1 MASSGSTPT
10 MPQRTVAE
18 KRWHQAWESL
28 KEEDKDEIKLDPTR
42 TGYLDILQDIHNLAT
57 EKKELCI
64 QKAWKYKKNN
74 GTTIIVRDLFEKILV
89 WVNKVKDVGDVI
101 VSYDPG
107 HAALPWAAV
116 RLLLTIAVEDS
127 QSLGILIEG
136 LEQISKLIAQCK
148 VLEDLYSQSAGDD
161 TGFDGAL
168 LELYVAILKFESH
181 AIQIYRKS
189 TAGRLISAIKLPSNK
204 LQDGLKMV
212 WVKHQRVTDCTRLI
226 DAQYIR
232 QFEDILRQFE
242 QPIVRSATI
251 LQDYQDSLKLQERET
266 LLRWLSTIPYRKHH
280 KLKRSERLEG
290 SCEWLLNSADYIQ
303 WKDSSASSILWLNG
317 IAGCGKSVLT
327 SAVIESL
334 GQESSSMGTA
344 APVAY
349 FYCSR
354 NTAEP
359 ERANPEEVLRSIL
372 EQVSSN
378 TAELPIRKPV
388 VEVYQNL
395 KKENRGLTPQERLS
409 LDETTEVLLKILQV
423 DPFYVVIDALDECDP
438 SERYSLIESL
448 KTIIDESASV
458 VKVFISSRRDN
469 DIVSQFEES
478 PCISI
483 QPSHISKDIENYVKK
498 EVSEAMEKK
507 RIVKGKLLP
516 EEKKKIEQQITKALI
531 DGSQGMFRWVT
542 LQIQQ
547 LCKQVRVK
555 GDIDSVLRK
564 LPKSLEA
571 SYHLVY
577 QDIMDMEEPS
587 QKAAIRTLQVLLSTR
602 EKLGLDEMLA
612 AVTVDI
618 DTNEVLISTVY
629 ELLDICCNLIIF
641 DEEERILRFAHLSVR
656 EFLEKCAPRH
666 YFSLQ
671 SRELFLMNRC
681 LYIFLYG
688 SHHVVI
694 SREQA
699 EEITRQNRRFERYAA
714 RYWPEHCK
722 LAQPDVVTSEIL
734 KKFIGNDLD
743 MGHSASYKLWIETF
757 NFGSGHP
764 DQWDCHYL
772 GRYHVS
778 PFHPPSISE
787 ISCIYGLMAIIM
799 TLLQGKRFDW
809 NAPMTGFFGEIYYPL
824 QFAAEGGYVMIVKQ
838 FISEYSD
845 HYAKGSPGHEVLR
858 TSLWKAI
865 TTSHIEVAKTMLD
878 YGMIDVNHPHTYQSG
893 DRYFS
898 SSFLGVA
905 IQFNREEI
913 VKLLLQYG
921 ADSSGETRSVIPSV
935 KGVNEL
941 ESLEDNYESL
951 HKQDN
956 QDLSLL
962 GTAVLGCNITIVDA
976 LCLFGADI
984 MAKDFSGATLIHV
997 LARGDAEFPVL
1008 YSRERIESMIR
1019 HLIWK
1024 GVDIAAAD
1032 NSQRTALH
1040 VAVYHG
1046 HNLDEL
1052 LPVLVNFGTPINAQ
1066 NKEGDTALNIL
1077 VTRLWSMAKAEC
1089 ASLLLS
1095 LGADFS
1101 IPNNDGLT
1109 ALDKAEKL
1117 LKELRPKDYQRRAYR
1132 YIVEKL
1138 TTASQDK
1145 IVEDIWRLFVDDS

>member
-1 MASSGSTPT
+1 MASSCSTPT
-10 MPQRTVAE
+10 IPQRTVAE

-28 KEEDKDEIKLDPTR
+28 KKEDKDEIKLDPTR
-42 TGYLDILQDIHNLAT
+42 TDYLDILQDIHNLAI
-57 EKKELCI
+57 EKKEVCI
-64 QKAWKYKKNN
+64 QNAWKYKKNN

-148 VLEDLYSQSAGDD
+148 VLEDLYSQSAGDN

-168 LELYVAILKFESH
+168 LELYVAILTFESH
-181 AIQIYRKS
+181 AIQMYRKS
-189 TAGRLISAIKLPSNK
+189 TASRLISAIKLPSNK

-232 QFEDILRQFE
+232 QFEDILQQFE
-242 QPIVRSATI
+242 HPIVRSAAI
-251 LQDYQDSLKLQERET
+251 LQNYEDSLDLQERET

-334 GQESSSMGTA
+334 CQESSSMGTA
-344 APVAY
+344 ALVAY

-388 VEVYQNL
+388 VEVYKNL
-395 KKENRGLTPQERLS
+395 KKENRGLSPQERLS

-448 KTIIDESASV
+448 KTIIDKSASV
-458 VKVFISSRRDN
+458 VKIFISSRRDN
-469 DIVSQFEES
+469 DILSQFEES

-498 EVSEAMEKK
+498 EVFEAMEKK

-516 EEKKKIEQQITKALI
+516 KEKKKIEQQITQTLI
-531 DGSQGMFRWVT
+531 DESQGMFRWVT
-542 LQIQQ
+542 LQMQQ

-564 LPKSLEA
+564 LPKSLEE

-577 QDIMDMEEPS
+577 QDIMSMEEPS
-587 QKAAIRTLQVLLSTR
+587 QKVAIRTLQVLLSTR
-602 EKLGLDEMLA
+602 RKLILDEMLA
-612 AVTVDI
+612 AVTVEI
-618 DTNEVLISTVY
+618 DTNEVLISTVD
-629 ELLDICCNLIIF
+629 ELLDVCCNLIIF
-641 DEEERILRFAHLSVR
+641 DKGEQILRFAHLSVR
-656 EFLEKCAPRH
+656 EFLEKCAPRDH
-666 YFSLQ
+666 FSIQ

-681 LYIFLYG
+681 LYIFLYE

-699 EEITRQNRRFERYAA
+699 EEITRQNRRFEMYAA
-714 RYWPEHCK
+714 EYWPEHCK
-722 LAQPDVVTSEIL
+722 LAQPDVVTSEFL

-743 MGHSASYKLWIETF
+743 TGHSASYKMWLERSNSLQNMPQIF
-757 NFGSGHP
+757 
-764 DQWDCHYL
+764 CHIH
-772 GRYHVS
+772 GYHFDRGA
-778 PFHPPSISE
+778 PLLISD
-787 ISCIYGLMAIIM
+787 ISCMYGLMAIIM
-799 TLLQGKRFDW
+799 TLLQYKHINW
-809 NAPMTGFFGEIYYPL
+809 NAPMANQYGRVYYPL
-824 QFAAEGGYVMIVKQ
+824 VFAAKGGHVMIVKQ
-838 FISEYSD
+838 ILSRYSGY
-845 HYAKGSPGHEVLR
+845 YAKGSPGHDIFFM
-858 TSLWKAI
+858 SLIEAI
-865 TTSHIEVAKTMLD
+865 KTPQIEVAKILLD
-878 YGMIDVNHPHTYQSG
+878 YG
-893 DRYFS
+893 
-898 SSFLGVA
+898 
-905 IQFNREEI
+905 I
-913 VKLLLQYG
+913 VK
-921 ADSSGETRSVIPSV
+921 SIIPSV
-935 KGVNEL
+935 ESVKDLETLKDDHEIVQRQNAQGNSPLEL
-941 ESLEDNYESL
+941 
-951 HKQDN
+951 
-956 QDLSLL
+956 
-962 GTAVLGCNITIVDA
+962 AVLHCNTPIIDA
-976 LCLFGADI
+976 LCSFGADVL
-984 MAKDFSGATLIHV
+984 AKDSSGATLIHC
-997 LARGDAEFPVL
+997 LAKGFPEHMRNYYPCVKE
-1008 YSRERIESMIR
+1008 YENTIECLIR
-1019 HLIWK
+1019 N
-1024 GVDIAAAD
+1024 GVDIAAID

-1040 VAVYHG
+1040 VAACHV
-1046 HNLDEL
+1046 NDLDHL
-1052 LPVLVNFGTPINAQ
+1052 VPVIVNAGTPINAQ
-1066 NKEGDTALNIL
+1066 NNEGDTALNIL
-1077 VTRLWSMAKAEC
+1077 VTRSWLTAKVEC
-1089 ASLLLS
+1089 AFLLLS
-1095 LGADFS
+1095 LGADCS

-1109 ALDKAEKL
+1109 ALDKAQRV
-1117 LKELRPKDYQRRAYR
+1117 LKELYPKHYQRRAYR
-1132 YIVEKL
+1132 YVVEKL
-1138 TTASQDK
+1138 TTASQGK

>member
-10 MPQRTVAE
+10 IPQCTVAE

-28 KEEDKDEIKLDPTR
+28 KKEDKDEIKLDPTR

-57 EKKELCI
+57 EKKEVCI

-148 VLEDLYSQSAGDD
+148 VLEDLYSQFAGDD
-161 TGFDGAL
+161 TGFDEAL
-168 LELYVAILKFESH
+168 LELYVAILTFESH

-189 TAGRLISAIKLPSNK
+189 TASRLISAIKLPSNK
-204 LQDGLKMV
+204 LQDGLEM
-212 WVKHQRVTDCTRLI
+212 
-226 DAQYIR
+226 
-232 QFEDILRQFE
+232 
-242 QPIVRSATI
+242 
-251 LQDYQDSLKLQERET
+251 DYQDSLELRERET

-317 IAGCGKSVLT
+317 TAGCGKSVLT
-327 SAVIESL
+327 SAVIENL
-334 GQESSSMGTA
+334 CQESSSMGTA

-388 VEVYQNL
+388 VKVYENL
-395 KKENRGLTPQERLS
+395 VKENRGLTPQEGLS

-438 SERYSLIESL
+438 SERPSLIESL

-458 VKVFISSRRDN
+458 VKVFISSRRYT
-469 DIVSQFEES
+469 DIASQFEES

-483 QPSHISKDIENYVKK
+483 QPSHTSRDIEDYVRK
-498 EVSEAMEKK
+498 EVSEAMEKR

-516 EEKKKIEQQITKALI
+516 EEKKKIEQQITQALI

-555 GDIDSVLRK
+555 RDIESVLRK
-564 LPKSLEA
+564 LPKSLEE

-602 EKLGLDEMLA
+602 RKLSLDEMLA

-618 DTNEVLISTVY
+618 DTNEALVSTVD
-629 ELLDICCNLIIF
+629 ELLDVCSNLIIF
-641 DEEERILRFAHLSVR
+641 DEEEKILRFAHLSVR
-656 EFLEKCAPRH
+656 EFLEECAPRDH
-666 YFSLQ
+666 FSIQ

-681 LYIFLYG
+681 LYIFLCT
-688 SHHVVI
+688 SRHVII
-694 SREQA
+694 SKDQTD
-699 EEITRQNRRFERYAA
+699 EIIRQNERFTTYAA
-714 RYWPEHCK
+714 EYWPKHCA
-722 LAQPDVVTSEIL
+722 LGQPDVVTSKLL
-734 KKFIGNDLD
+734 KEFIGNDLD
-743 MGHSASYKLWIETF
+743 RGYSASYVKWFQEVSRPRGDNDIYFLIK
-757 NFGSGHP
+757 GSFF
-764 DQWDCHYL
+764 DRKDDL
-772 GRYHVS
+772 S
-778 PFHPPSISE
+778 ILIPS
-787 ISCIYGLMAIIM
+787 CLYGLKAIIM
-799 TLLQGKRFDW
+799 TLLQYKHIDW
-809 NAPMTGFFGEIYYPL
+809 NAPMAGHFERVFYPL
-824 QFAAEGGYVMIVKQ
+824 ELAAKGGHVMIVKQ
-838 FISEYSD
+838 FLGRFSD
-845 HYAKGSPGHEVLR
+845 YYQRGSPGHDIFLMGLIEAFH
-858 TSLWKAI
+858 TSQ
-865 TTSHIEVAKTMLD
+865 IEVAKILLD
-878 YGMIDVNHPHTYQSG
+878 YGIVKVNDQLTKQFIYLYDSHSLLG
-893 DRYFS
+893 IAVRDR
-898 SSFLGVA
+898 L
-905 IQFNREEI
+905 EEI
-913 VKLLLQYG
+913 VQFLLRYG
-921 ADSSGETRSVIPSV
+921 ANPNGETNSVIPSV
-935 KGVNEL
+935 ESVEGL
-941 ESLEDNYESL
+941 EI
-951 HKQDN
+951 
-956 QDLSLL
+956 QDLSPLKV
-962 GTAVLGCNITIVDA
+962 AVLECNNPIIDA
-976 LCLFGADI
+976 LCSFGADVL
-984 MAKDFSGATLIHV
+984 AKDSSGATLIHC
-997 LARGDAEFPVL
+997 LAKGYPENTRLYYGDAPNYENT
-1008 YSRERIESMIR
+1008 IEYLIR
-1019 HLIWK
+1019 K
-1024 GVDIAAAD
+1024 GVDIAAVD

-1040 VAVYHG
+1040 IAVYNG
-1046 HNLDEL
+1046 DNLDKL
-1052 LPVLVNFGTPINAQ
+1052 LPALVNFGTPINAQ
-1066 NKEGDTALNIL
+1066 NIDGNTALNITVARSHSRALTDL
-1077 VTRLWSMAKAEC
+1077 VL
-1089 ASLLLS
+1089 LLLS
-1095 LGADFS
+1095 LGADCS
-1101 IPNNDGLT
+1101 IPNNNGLT
-1109 ALDKAEKL
+1109 ALDKAEKV
-1117 LKELRPKDYQRRAYR
+1117 LKELHPKHYQRQACTNVVK
-1132 YIVEKL
+1132 IL
-1138 TTASQDK
+1138 TKASHDK